1 MGVMELLFGAEPQ
14 LSDEIDAPP
23 RGVRLRRV
31 RPRAGSA
38 TRAWRAE
45 ADCDIETSDG
55 VLHARGGEDYVVA
68 HTPEDR
74 AVVRGDI
81 FEVTYEPL
89 GGGLYRKRSDVALH
103 YFTLN
108 RPVIVQTLEGPQRAA
123 PGDWIMQGVAGE
135 LWPITPDKARE
146 KYEPA

>member
-1 MGVMELLFGAEPQ
+1 MAFLFGAEHRARE
-14 LSDEIDAPP
+14 EIDAPP
-23 RGVRLRRV
+23 TGVRLRAV
-31 RPRAGSA
+31 RSRAGSA

-45 ADCDIETSDG
+45 ADSDIETSEG
-55 VLHARGGEDYVVA
+55 MLHARGGQDYVVA
-68 HTPEDR
+68 HSPDDR

-81 FEVTYEPL
+81 FEATYEPL
-89 GGGLYRKRSDVALH
+89 GGGLFRKRSDVVLH

-108 RPVIVQTLEGPQRAA
+108 RPVVVQTLEGPQHAA

-135 LWPITPDKARE
+135 LWPISSDKARE